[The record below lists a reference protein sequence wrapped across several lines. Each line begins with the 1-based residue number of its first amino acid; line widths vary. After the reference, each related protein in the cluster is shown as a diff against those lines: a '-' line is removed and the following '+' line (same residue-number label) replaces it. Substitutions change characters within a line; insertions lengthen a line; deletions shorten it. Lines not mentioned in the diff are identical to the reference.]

1 MTAPA
6 PDFDFPDEP
15 DDDYNLITTERV
27 FSRRTAPSR
36 TRLPASLPRTGGS
49 SLPSLMRPR
58 PTAFSDGRPCRKKT
72 AWHARRLWLE
82 ACLRID
88 EGSKRMAKS
97 RVTSDTRSLER

>member
-1 MTAPA
+1 MTLPA

-15 DDDYNLITTERV
+15 NDYYNLITGLQLQDCTQPYKVTRFTSPEGWIQLT
-27 FSRRTAPSR
+27 FADASTTDGIFRRAAVPE
-36 TRLPASLPRTGGS
+36 
-49 SLPSLMRPR
+49 
-58 PTAFSDGRPCRKKT
+58 KT

-97 RVTSDTRSLER
+97 RVTSDTRS